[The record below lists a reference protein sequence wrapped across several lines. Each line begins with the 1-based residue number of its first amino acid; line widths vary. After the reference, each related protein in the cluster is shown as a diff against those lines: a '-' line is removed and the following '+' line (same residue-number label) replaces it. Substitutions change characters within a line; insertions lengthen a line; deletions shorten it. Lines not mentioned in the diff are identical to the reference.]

1 MPCAS
6 PWTGWW
12 SEVAS
17 TQVSETIG
25 AAGTRMGS
33 AAWRQFRSNPAGLLG
48 VAIILASVILA
59 VVGPLV
65 TPYTPSQDVGVVFA
79 PPSLDHPMGTDH
91 LARDVFSRFI
101 VGTRVSLLVGLSAA
115 TLATAIGL
123 LVGAAAGFLGGKT
136 DSVLMRLVDI
146 VLTIPLL
153 ILGMALAAI
162 VGPSIV
168 NIVLIIALLAWPST
182 ARLVRSEFL
191 TIREREYVR
200 AAEAVGSSS
209 WWIVFREILP
219 NVAPV
224 ILVAWSFEVG
234 AAIIVEAGLSFLGL
248 GDIQAGSWG
257 IMLHDA
263 QRFLRDAWWMAV
275 FPGLGIALAVLAA
288 NLVGEA
294 LNDAFDP
301 KLRIR

>member
-1 MPCAS
+1 MQGFA
-6 PWTGWW
+6 
-12 SEVAS
+12 
-17 TQVSETIG
+17 
-25 AAGTRMGS
+25 
-33 AAWRQFRSNPAGLLG
+33 SNPAGLLG
-48 VAIILASVILA
+48 LIIILASIVLA
-59 VVGPLV
+59 VFGPML
-65 TPYTPSQDVGVVFA
+65 TPYGPGEDVGVVFS
-79 PPSLDHPMGTDH
+79 PPSLAHPMGTDH
-91 LARDVFSRFI
+91 LARDVFSRFLT
-101 VGTRVSLLVGLSAA
+101 GTRVSLLVGLSAA

-123 LVGAAAGFLGGKT
+123 LIGAAAGYLGGRA
-136 DSVLMRLVDI
+136 DGLLMRLVDI

-162 VGPSIV
+162 VGPSII

-182 ARLVRSEFL
+182 ARLVRGEFL
-191 TIREREYVR
+191 RIREREYIR

-209 WWIVFREILP
+209 GWIVFREILP
-219 NVAPV
+219 NVLPV

-257 IMLHDA
+257 IMLQDA

-275 FPGLGIALAVLAA
+275 FPGLGIALAVLSA

-301 KLRIR
+301 KQRVR